1 VWDFHKGTVLQT
13 HDLGAAVTAMEMHR
27 DSDLVAVATDSLRLV
42 VLDVDT
48 GKLVRYFDGH
58 TNRITDLVR
67 PATARCCQNSGMSA

>member
-1 VWDFHKGTVLQT
+1 MWDFHKGAVLQT